1 METSSNISESL
12 TERIDKALDN
22 IRPYLETD
30 GGNVK
35 IIEITDDF
43 VVRLELLGAC
53 GSCPMS
59 TMTLKAGV
67 EEAIKKVV
75 PEITAVEAI
84 NITHPDDPNA
94 KLPDTML

>member
-1 METSSNISESL
+1 MSTTNTADL

-30 GGNVK
+30 GGNVR
-35 IIEITDDF
+35 IIEVTDDM
-43 VVRLELLGAC
+43 VVKLELLGAC

-67 EEAIKKVV
+67 EEAIKKAV
-75 PEITAVEAI
+75 PEIVAVQAI

-94 KLPDTML
+94 KLPENML

>member
-1 METSSNISESL
+1 METDNLDL

-35 IIEITDDF
+35 ILEITDDMI
-43 VVRLELLGAC
+43 VRLELLGAC
-53 GSCPMS
+53 GTCPMS

-67 EEAIKKVV
+67 EEAIKKAV
-75 PEITAVEAI
+75 PEVNAVEAV
-84 NITHPDDPNA
+84 NITLPDDPNA
-94 KLPDTML
+94 KLPDNMM